1 MASFRDPEQARR
13 AIEGLRRH
21 GFRKDHIGYALR
33 RPATHDAGDALPD
46 RAEAAAGGAAGGAV
60 GGGVIGGLAG
70 VANAL
75 LLPGVGAVIAGGA
88 LAAVLGSLAT
98 GAAIGGVLG
107 ALVGM
112 GTSEEEGRQGEQELQ
127 AGRVIVTVACGGR
140 CREALRT
147 LRRYQLYEAPATQ
160 GGPAAA
166 SSGQG

>member
-21 GFRKDHIGYALR
+21 GIRKDQIGYALR
-33 RPATHDAGDALPD
+33 RPATPDAGDALPD
-46 RAEAAAGGAAGGAV
+46 RAEAAAGGAV

-112 GTSEEEGRQGEQELQ
+112 GTSEQEGRQGEQELQ

-166 SSGQG
+166 ASGRG